1 MDFRGRG
8 ITTTARP
15 GKARGLAQDNCAAEK
30 CSPLPPG
37 GLNLR
42 GFYPVYPQK
51 AGLVR
56 VMATIVGGAQ
66 GHGDKL

>member
-1 MDFRGRG
+1 
-8 ITTTARP
+8 
-15 GKARGLAQDNCAAEK
+15 
-30 CSPLPPG
+30 
-37 GLNLR
+37 LR